1 MKTVEQR
8 FLKKCLKK
16 VQAKGWDLR
25 DESSRS
31 FHVDDDDKHPKA
43 YKIARKVAKKLA
55 EKYSVSLSEEGGVQD
70 TIRLNG
76 ASVYIT
82 GTFYNY

>member
-16 VQAKGWDLR
+16 VEAKGWELR
-25 DESSRS
+25 DKTDRY
-31 FHVDDDDKHPKA
+31 FHVVDDTNHRKA
-43 YKIARKVAKKLA
+43 YKIAKKVAEKLA
-55 EKYSVSLSEEGGVQD
+55 AETGKSLTFEGEQD